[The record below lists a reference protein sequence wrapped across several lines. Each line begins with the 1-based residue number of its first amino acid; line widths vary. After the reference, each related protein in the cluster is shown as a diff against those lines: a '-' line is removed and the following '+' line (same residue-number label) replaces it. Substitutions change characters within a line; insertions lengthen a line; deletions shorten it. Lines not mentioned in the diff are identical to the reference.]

1 MKTVDA
7 QGKMCPMPLIMTK
20 KALSEIS
27 ENETLEILIDNETSV
42 KNVSRFLEEHNMS
55 ISTEKQGKVFRLK
68 VSKTGV
74 IPEETKAEDYC
85 ETPVPVSSDYVIA
98 IQKNKL
104 GQGNDE
110 LGELLIKGFIN
121 TLPEMDNK
129 PKTLVFMNSG
139 IFLALKDSPVI
150 DALSRLENKGAKILV
165 CGTCLDYYKKK
176 EELGVGIVSNMYD
189 ILNVLSNAAKVLYP

>member
-74 IPEETKAEDYC
+74 ILEETKAEDYC
-85 ETPVPVSSDYVIA
+85 KTPMPVSSDYVIA

-121 TLPEMDNK
+121 TLPEIDNR
-129 PKTLVFMNSG
+129 PKSLVFMNSG
-139 IFLALKDSPVI
+139 IFLALKDSLVI
-150 DALSRLENKGAKILV
+150 DSLLKLEKEGVKILV

-189 ILNVLSNAAKVLYP
+189 ILNILSNAAKVLYP

>member
-55 ISTEKQGKVFRLK
+55 ISAEKQGKVFRLK

-74 IPEETKAEDYC
+74 IPEETQAENYC
-85 ETPVPVSSDYVIA
+85 DTPNPVSSDYVIA

-121 TLPEMDNK
+121 TLPEIENK
-129 PKTLVFMNSG
+129 PETLVFLNSG
-139 IFLALKDSPVI
+139 IFLALKGSPVF
-150 DALSRLENKGAKILV
+150 DSLSRLEKEGTKILV

-189 ILNVLSNAAKVLYP
+189 ILNILSNAAKVLYP

>member
-1 MKTVDA
+1 MKTLDA
-7 QGKMCPMPLIMTK
+7 QGKMCPLPLIMTK
-20 KALSEIS
+20 KALGEIS

-55 ISTEKQGKVFRLK
+55 ISTEKQGNVFRLK
-68 VSKTGV
+68 VNKTGI
-74 IPEETKAEDYC
+74 IPEEAIAEDYC
-85 ETPVPVSSDYVIA
+85 ETTAPVSSDYVIA

-121 TLPEMDNK
+121 TLPEIDK
-129 PKTLVFMNSG
+129 RPTTLVFLNSG
-139 IFLALKDSPVI
+139 IFLALKDSLVI
-150 DALSRLENKGAKILV
+150 DSLSKLENEGTKILV

-189 ILNVLSNAAKVLYP
+189 ILNILSNASKVLYP

>member
-7 QGKMCPMPLIMTK
+7 RGKMCPMPLIMTK
-20 KALSEIS
+20 KALNEIS

-74 IPEETKAEDYC
+74 IPEETRVENYC

-104 GQGNDE
+104 GQGDDS

-121 TLPEMDNK
+121 TLPEIENK
-129 PKTLVFMNSG
+129 PETLVFLNSG
-139 IFLALKDSPVI
+139 IFLALKGSPVI
-150 DALSRLENKGAKILV
+150 DSLSRLENEGIKILV
-165 CGTCLDYYKKK
+165 CGTCLDYYRKK

-189 ILNVLSNAAKVLYP
+189 ILNVLSNATKVLYP

>member
-74 IPEETKAEDYC
+74 IPEETQAENYC
-85 ETPVPVSSDYVIA
+85 DTPNPVSSDYVIA

-121 TLPEMDNK
+121 TLPEIENK
-129 PKTLVFMNSG
+129 PETLVFLNSG
-139 IFLALKDSPVI
+139 IFLALKGSPVF
-150 DALSRLENKGAKILV
+150 DSLSRLEKEGTKILV

-189 ILNVLSNAAKVLYP
+189 ILNILSNAAKVLYP